1 MRAPDAVRFGAV
13 SAVGM
18 ALCCSL
24 TALATAGSL
33 SVTVRWMGGSIGLG
47 VVAGLLVGAL
57 VVARRHDAHAC
68 CDVEGLPGAATDRA
82 TS

>member
-1 MRAPDAVRFGAV
+1 VKAAEAVRFGAA
-13 SAVGM
+13 SAMGM

-24 TALATAGSL
+24 TALATAGAL
-33 SVTVRWMGGSIGLG
+33 SETVSRMGGSIGLG

-57 VVARRHDAHAC
+57 VVARRHAPHAC
-68 CDVEGLPGAATDRA
+68 SDVALPGAATDRT